1 MNDIDNNPNPP
12 PRTYTV
18 EVPAGKDGE
27 RLDKVLA
34 DALAGN
40 DISRARVQALLGE
53 GCVVLVGK
61 TDTPLASRYKATLP
75 ARHKVREGDSYIVTV
90 PAPISATP
98 EPEDIALDI
107 IFEDDDV
114 IVIDKP
120 PGMVVHPAAGNANGT
135 LVNALLHHC
144 KGSLSGIGGVVR
156 PGIVH
161 RLDKGTGGLMIAAK
175 NDGAH
180 HSLANQFSEHIME
193 RAYFALVWGVPM
205 PREGE
210 IRGNIGRS
218 PSNRKKMAVLKRGG
232 KEAKT
237 HYRVIKAFGSGAS
250 LVECVL
256 ATGRT
261 HQIRVHM
268 TSIGHPVMGDP
279 VYGGGGASVRKVLPD
294 SVKQAV
300 DNLGH
305 QALYAYKLGFLH
317 PKSEERVL
325 FEKKIPSYINDI
337 YCELEKV

>member
-1 MNDIDNNPNPP
+1 MFMNDIDNNPNPP

-232 KEAKT
+232 KQAKT
-237 HYRVIKAFGSGAS
+237 HYRVIKAFGTGAS

-268 TSIGHPVMGDP
+268 ASIGHPVMGDP
-279 VYGGGGASVRKVLPD
+279 VYGGGGSAVRKQLSD
-294 SVKQAV
+294 AARQAV
-300 DNLGH
+300 DKLDH

-317 PKSEERVL
+317 PKSEE
-325 FEKKIPSYINDI
+325 
-337 YCELEKV
+337 

>member
-1 MNDIDNNPNPP
+1 MNDIDNNPNLA

-18 EVPAGKDGE
+18 EVPRGKGGE

-34 DALAGN
+34 DALSGD
-40 DISRARVQALLGE
+40 DISRARVQALLGD
-53 GCVVLVGK
+53 GRVSLVGK
-61 TDTPLASRYKATLP
+61 TAGPLL
-75 ARHKVREGDSYIVTV
+75 ARHKVKEGDKYIVVV
-90 PAPISATP
+90 PAPISAIP

-107 IFEDDDV
+107 IYEDDDV
-114 IVIDKP
+114 IVLDKP
-120 PGMVVHPAAGNANGT
+120 PGMVVHPAAGNAAGT
-135 LVNALLHHC
+135 LVNALLFHC
-144 KGSLSGIGGVVR
+144 QGSLSGIGGVVR

-180 HSLANQFSEHIME
+180 HSLATQFSEHRME

-205 PREGE
+205 PGEGE
-210 IRGNIGRS
+210 IEGNIGRS
-218 PSNRKKMAVLKRGG
+218 PGNRKKMAVLKRGG

-237 HYRVIKAFGSGAS
+237 HYRVIKAFGTGAS

-268 TSIGHPVMGDP
+268 ASIGHPVMGDP
-279 VYGGGGASVRKVLPD
+279 VYGGGGSAARKQL
-294 SVKQAV
+294 SLTVKQAV
-300 DNLGH
+300 DKLGH

-317 PKSEERVL
+317 PKSKEKML
-325 FEKKIPSYINDI
+325 FERKMPSYINDI